1 MKTNTIYKSEEG
13 KKKIPELYNSRLE
26 RLSVP
31 YKDLY
36 VDTSFGRFCLTKI
49 NLTVDRTGQCVYP
62 IKKGI
67 NET

>member
-13 KKKIPELYNSRLE
+13 KKKIPE
-26 RLSVP
+26 
-31 YKDLY
+31 LY

-62 IKKGI
+62 IKKGT